1 MIVWKQFYNCK
12 RNEIFINR
20 IKLSIIMLLKNI
32 SYFVHSYT
40 HYVWLSY
47 PNYCIV
53 LRCNTYTTDKL
64 KAKCTYSELQL
75 LFLNDHEC
83 VNDSEEQ
90 IIFPS
95 SFLSTR
101 ERKLNEYITISCKKR
116 QLLNIYIYIC
126 ICMEAYFVVL
136 FVAIIST
143 RSTTHRLLIS
153 SYVNFLLDECCNNVL
168 NALPQCESP
177 KREFRGTVCAS
188 MVTIIFENLMGRT

>member
-47 PNYCIV
+47 PNYCIT
-53 LRCNTYTTDKL
+53 LRCNTYTTNKL
-64 KAKCTYSELQL
+64 KAKYTYSELQL
-75 LFLNDHEC
+75 LFLNDHEW

-116 QLLNIYIYIC
+116 QLLIYIYLYMYIYGSVFCCFIC
-126 ICMEAYFVVL
+126 RDYFYVIHDTS
-136 FVAIIST
+136 F
-143 RSTTHRLLIS
+143 
-153 SYVNFLLDECCNNVL
+153 VNFFV
-168 NALPQCESP
+168 
-177 KREFRGTVCAS
+177 REFSFRR
-188 MVTIIFENLMGRT
+188 ML

>member
-1 MIVWKQFYNCK
+1 MIVRKQFYDCK

-47 PNYCIV
+47 PNYCII
-53 LRCNTYTTDKL
+53 LRCNTYTTNKL
-64 KAKCTYSELQL
+64 KAKYTYSELQL

-116 QLLNIYIYIC
+116 QLLIYI
-126 ICMEAYFVVL
+126 FVYVYVWKRILL
-136 FVAIIST
+136 FYLS
-143 RSTTHRLLIS
+143 RLFPCDPRHI
-153 SYVNFLLDECCNNVL
+153 V
-168 NALPQCESP
+168 CEFS
-177 KREFRGTVCAS
+177 FRR
-188 MVTIIFENLMGRT
+188 MV

>member
-20 IKLSIIMLLKNI
+20 IKLSLIMLLKNI

-47 PNYCIV
+47 PNYCII
-53 LRCNTYTTDKL
+53 LHSNTYTTNKL
-64 KAKCTYSELQL
+64 KAKYTYSELQL
-75 LFLNDHEC
+75 LFLNDHEW
-83 VNDSEEQ
+83 VNNYEEQ

-116 QLLNIYIYIC
+116 QLLIYIFIYVYVWKRIL
-126 ICMEAYFVVL
+126 L
-136 FVAIIST
+136 FSL
-143 RSTTHRLLIS
+143 SRLFPRDPRHI
-153 SYVNFLLDECCNNVL
+153 
-168 NALPQCESP
+168 
-177 KREFRGTVCAS
+177 VC
-188 MVTIIFENLMGRT
+188 